1 MNQIEMRVME
11 MSMQCSLEF
20 FVIYANSPVI
30 RREVVRRMKNGGRRI
45 HPLMFTISNV
55 GITQEVA
62 RTDRATEE
70 EVTESEEGEELRNW
84 RKQWGT

>member
-1 MNQIEMRVME
+1 
-11 MSMQCSLEF
+11 
-20 FVIYANSPVI
+20 
-30 RREVVRRMKNGGRRI
+30 
-45 HPLMFTISNV
+45 MFTISNV

>member
-11 MSMQCSLEF
+11 MSVQCSLEF
-20 FVIYANSPVI
+20 FVIYENSPVI
-30 RREVVRRMKNGGRRI
+30 RREVIRSTKNGGRRI
-45 HPLMFTISNV
+45 HLLMFHISIV

-70 EVTESEEGEELRNW
+70 EVTKTEEGEELRNW
-84 RKQWGT
+84 RKQ